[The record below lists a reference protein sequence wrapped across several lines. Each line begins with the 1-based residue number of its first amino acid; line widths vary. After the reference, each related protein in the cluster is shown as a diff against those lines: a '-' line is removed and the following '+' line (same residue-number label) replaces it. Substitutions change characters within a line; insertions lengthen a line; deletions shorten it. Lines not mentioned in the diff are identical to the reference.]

1 MWYNQ
6 TKERVL
12 DELDVTPSSGLS
24 YQQAAERLEEY
35 GKNKIEGKKKK
46 SLVMMFFA
54 QLKDALIYVL
64 LAATVITFIIGE
76 YADSIIILSVV
87 LINAIIGM
95 AQEYKAEQAIAA
107 LQKMSN
113 PKTIV
118 RREGIDQEI
127 DSEDLVPGDVVIID
141 AGRFIPADL
150 RLTESSNLQIEE
162 SALTG
167 ESVPTHKEA
176 SAVIED
182 ELAHI
187 GDRSNMAFRSTTA
200 TYGRGEGVVI
210 ATGMQTE
217 MGKIASILDNE
228 PDTKTPLQKR
238 LDELGKTLGWMAVG
252 VSVIIL
258 VISLFQGRDTFDMFL
273 IAISLAVAAIPEGL
287 AAIVAIVLALGVTR
301 MSKINAII
309 KKLPAVETLGSVN
322 IICSDKTGT
331 LTQNRMSVIERF
343 TLMGNKVAVDTTK
356 TIEPTEA
363 TVENAS
369 SVKEAS
375 IELNADEQLMAYS
388 FLLCNDAS
396 IEGEEIGD
404 PTEIALV
411 AYAKKAGLNKAIAE
425 EQYPRTEECSFDSER
440 KLMSTLNQKGDGYRV
455 HVKGAIDQLLPLCS
469 YVLDNGEEVAI
480 TATHKETFLQAATAM
495 GEKAL
500 RVLAAAYKNVD
511 EVIAPEA
518 MEKDLVFV
526 GIVGMMDPPRI
537 EVKDSIAE
545 AKKAGITAIMITGDH
560 VDTAFAIAKQLDMAS
575 NRQQAISGADIDQ
588 MSDEAFN
595 QDILNYRV
603 FARVSPEH
611 KVRIVKALQA
621 QGNIVS
627 MTGDGVNDAPAL
639 KAADIGVA
647 MGITGTDVSK
657 GASDMVLTDDNF
669 TTIVHAIEEGRNIY
683 KNIKKSVIYLL
694 SCNLGEVITIL
705 VAIIFAWPLPL
716 LATQILWINLIT
728 DTFPAIALGVDKSDN
743 GVMNE
748 KPRDAKESFFAGGAG
763 FRVVIGGV
771 LIGALA
777 LVAFYIGLSEE
788 GYHLGQDNIP
798 ESALTHARTMTFLVL
813 AGSQLFYSFA
823 MRHGSKS
830 IFQIGLFSNPYLVAA
845 VIFGFALQIVIIN
858 VPLFANAFKVQP
870 LDLQDWL
877 IVIGLSLIPFLLKE
891 LSKLFINYEKR

>member
-1 MWYNQ
+1 MWYDQ
-6 TKERVL
+6 TKEQVA
-12 DELDVTPSSGLS
+12 DELDVDPCSGLS
-24 YQQAAERLEEY
+24 YQQAAERLEKY
-35 GKNKIEGKKKK
+35 GKNKIVGKKNK
-46 SLVMMFFA
+46 SLIVMFFA

-76 YADSIIILSVV
+76 YTDSIIILSVV
-87 LINAIIGM
+87 LINAIIGVV
-95 AQEYKAEQAIAA
+95 QEYKAEQAIAA

-127 DSEDLVPGDVVIID
+127 NSEDLVLGDVVLID

-167 ESVPTHKEA
+167 ESVPTHKDA

-182 ELAHI
+182 ERANI

-238 LDELGKTLGWMAVG
+238 LDELGKTLGLMAIG
-252 VSVIIL
+252 VSVVIL
-258 VISLFQGRDTFDMFL
+258 LISLVQGRDTFDMFL

-287 AAIVAIVLALGVTR
+287 AAIVAIVLAIGMTR

-331 LTQNRMSVIERF
+331 LTQNRMTVVEHF
-343 TLMGNKVAVDTTK
+343 TLSSDKAVS
-356 TIEPTEA
+356 ESA
-363 TVENAS
+363 
-369 SVKEAS
+369 VK
-375 IELNADEQLMAYS
+375 LNTDEQLMAYS

-411 AYAKKAGLNKAIAE
+411 TYAKKAGLNKVKAE
-425 EQYPRTEECSFDSER
+425 EKYPRIEECPFDSER
-440 KLMSTLNQKGDGYRV
+440 KLMSTLNQSSDGYRV
-455 HVKGAIDQLLPLCS
+455 HVKGAIGRVLSLCT

-480 TATHKETFLQAATAM
+480 NEAHKQLFLQAATAM

-511 EVIAPEA
+511 QVIDPED
-518 MEKDLVFV
+518 MEKDLVFI
-526 GIVGMMDPPRI
+526 GMVGMMDPPRT

-560 VDTAFAIAKQLDMAS
+560 ADTAFAIAKQLDMAS
-575 NRQQAISGADIDQ
+575 ERQQAISGSDIDQ
-588 MSDEAFN
+588 MSDETFN
-595 QDILNYRV
+595 KDILNYRV

-657 GASDMVLTDDNF
+657 GASDMILTDDNF
-669 TTIVHAIEEGRNIY
+669 TTIAHAIEEGRNIY

-728 DTFPAIALGVDKSDN
+728 DTFPAIALGIDKSDKE
-743 GVMNE
+743 VMNE
-748 KPRDAKESFFAGGAG
+748 KPRDSKESFFAGGAW
-763 FRVVIGGV
+763 FTVIFGGV

-777 LVAFYIGLSEE
+777 LIAFYIGLRAE
-788 GYHLGQDNIP
+788 GYYLGQDNIP

-813 AGSQLFYSFA
+813 ASSQLFYSFA
-823 MRHGSKS
+823 MRHHSKS
-830 IFQIGLFSNPYLVAA
+830 IFKIGMFSNPYLVAA
-845 VIFGFALQIVIIN
+845 VLFGFALQVVIIS

-877 IVIGLSLIPFLLKE
+877 MVLGLALIPFALKE
-891 LSKLFINYEKR
+891 LSKLFINYQKS

>member
-1 MWYNQ
+1 MWHNKTTQ
-6 TKERVL
+6 QVE
-12 DELDVTPSSGLS
+12 DELDVDPSAGLS
-24 YQQAAERLEEY
+24 EQQVAARLEKY
-35 GKNKIEGKKKK
+35 GKNKIEGTKKK
-46 SLVMMFFA
+46 SLVAMFFA
-54 QLKDALIYVL
+54 QMQDALIYVL
-64 LAATVITFIIGE
+64 LAATLITFIIGE
-76 YADSIIILSVV
+76 YTDSVIILSVV
-87 LINAIIGM
+87 LINAIIGVV
-95 AQEYKAEQAIAA
+95 QEYKAEQAIEA

-113 PKTIV
+113 PQTMV
-118 RREGIDQEI
+118 RREGANQEI
-127 DSEDLVPGDVVIID
+127 DSEDLVPGDVVLID

-167 ESVPTHKEA
+167 ESVAA
-176 SAVIED
+176 SKDASVIIDDED
-182 ELAHI
+182 INI

-217 MGKIASILDNE
+217 MGKIASILDSAD
-228 PDTKTPLQKR
+228 DTETPLQRR
-238 LDELGKTLGWMAVG
+238 LDELGKILGLMAVG
-252 VSVIIL
+252 VSVLIL
-258 VISLFQGRDTFDMFL
+258 VISIFQGRDTFDMFL

-331 LTQNRMSVIERF
+331 LTQNRMTVVEHF
-343 TLMGNKVAVDTTK
+343 TLVGNKTIPEQAVK
-356 TIEPTEA
+356 SEA
-363 TVENAS
+363 CVELS
-369 SVKEAS
+369 
-375 IELNADEQLMAYS
+375 ADEHLMARS

-396 IEGEEIGD
+396 IEGEETGD

-411 AYAKKAGLNKAIAE
+411 AYAQKAGLIKSKTEVQCPRID
-425 EQYPRTEECSFDSER
+425 EQPFDSER
-440 KLMSTLNQKGDGYRV
+440 KLMSTLNQMDTAYRV
-455 HVKGAIDQLLPLCS
+455 NIKGAMDRVLPLCTH
-469 YVLDNGEEVAI
+469 VLDSGEEVAI
-480 TATHKETFLQAATAM
+480 TEAHKEAFIEASTAM

-511 EVIAPEA
+511 EVIDPKE
-518 MEKDLVFV
+518 MENNLVFV
-526 GIVGMMDPPRI
+526 GIVGMMDPPRE

-545 AKKAGITAIMITGDH
+545 AKKAGITAVMITGDH
-560 VDTAFAIAKQLDMAS
+560 ADTAFAIAKQLNMAS
-575 NRQQAISGADIDQ
+575 ERAQAISGSEINQ
-588 MSDEAFN
+588 MSEEVFN
-595 QDILNYRV
+595 REVLNYRV

-611 KVRIVKALQA
+611 KVRIVKALQSH
-621 QGNIVS
+621 GNIVS

-639 KAADIGVA
+639 KVADIGVA

-657 GASDMVLTDDNF
+657 SASDMILADDNF

-683 KNIKKSVIYLL
+683 KNIKKSVIFLL

-728 DTFPAIALGVDKSDN
+728 DSFPAIALGVDTPDKE
-743 GVMNE
+743 VMND
-748 KPRDAKESFFAGGAG
+748 KPRDPTESFFAGGAG
-763 FRVVIGGV
+763 FRVMLGGI

-798 ESALTHARTMTFLVL
+798 ESALAHARTMTFLVL
-813 AGSQLFYSFA
+813 AGSQLFYSLA
-823 MRHGSKS
+823 LRHESKS
-830 IFQIGLFSNPYLVAA
+830 IFQLGLFSNPYLVAA
-845 VIFGFALQIVIIN
+845 VVFGFALQVIIIS
-858 VPLFANAFKVQP
+858 VPFLADAFKVQP
-870 LDLQDWL
+870 LETQDWL
-877 IVIGLSLIPFLLKE
+877 IVLGLSLIPFVLKE
-891 LSKLFINYEKR
+891 LSKLFIRYEKM

>member
-1 MWYNQ
+1 MWHNK
-6 TKERVL
+6 TKEQVV
-12 DELDVTPSSGLS
+12 DELDVTLSSGLS
-24 YQQAAERLEEY
+24 YQQAAERLKEY

-46 SLVMMFFA
+46 SLVVTFFA

-87 LINAIIGM
+87 LINAIIGVV
-95 AQEYKAEQAIAA
+95 QEYKAEQAIAA

-127 DSEDLVPGDVVIID
+127 DSEALVLGDVVIID

-176 SAVIED
+176 RAVIED
-182 ELAHI
+182 ERANI
-187 GDRSNMAFRSTTA
+187 GDRRNMAFRSTTA

-210 ATGMQTE
+210 ATGMQTA
-217 MGKIASILDNE
+217 MGRIASILDNE

-238 LDELGKTLGWMAVG
+238 LDELGKVLGLMAIG
-252 VSVIIL
+252 VSVVVL
-258 VISLFQGRDTFDMFL
+258 LISWFQGRDPFDMFL

-287 AAIVAIVLALGVTR
+287 AAIVAIVLAIGVTR

-331 LTQNRMSVIERF
+331 LTQNRMSVIEHF
-343 TLMGNKVAVDTTK
+343 TLTGHKVAVDKAETTE
-356 TIEPTEA
+356 TS
-363 TVENAS
+363 VENES
-369 SVKEAS
+369 SGNTAAV
-375 IELNADEQLMAYS
+375 ELNSDEQLMAYS

-396 IEGEEIGD
+396 IEGEEEIGD
-404 PTEIALV
+404 PTEIALIT
-411 AYAKKAGLNKAIAE
+411 YAKKAGLIKPKEE
-425 EQYPRTEECSFDSER
+425 EQYPRIEECPFDSER
-440 KLMSTLNQKGDGYRV
+440 KLMSTLNQRGNGYRV
-455 HVKGAIDQLLPLCS
+455 HVKGAIDQLLPLCT
-469 YVLDNGEEVAI
+469 YVLDNGKEVAI
-480 TATHKETFLQAATAM
+480 TDAHKEVFLQAATVM

-511 EVIAPEA
+511 DVIDTEA
-518 MEKDLVFV
+518 METNLVFM
-526 GIVGMMDPPRI
+526 GIVGMMDPPRV
-537 EVKDSIAE
+537 EVKDSIAK

-560 VDTAFAIAKQLDMAS
+560 ADTAFAIAKQLDMAS
-575 NRQQAISGADIDQ
+575 ERQQAISGSDIDQ
-588 MSDEAFN
+588 MSDETFN
-595 QDILNYRV
+595 KDILNYRV

-611 KVRIVKALQA
+611 KVRIVKALQSH
-621 QGNIVS
+621 GNIVS

-657 GASDMVLTDDNF
+657 GASDMILTDDNF

-683 KNIKKSVIYLL
+683 KNIKKSVLYLL

-705 VAIIFAWPLPL
+705 AAIIFAWPLPL

-728 DTFPAIALGVDKSDN
+728 DTFPAIALGVDKSDKD
-743 GVMNE
+743 VMNE
-748 KPRDAKESFFAGGAG
+748 KPRDSKESFFAGGAG
-763 FRVVIGGV
+763 FRVVIGGL

-813 AGSQLFYSFA
+813 ASSQLFYSFA

-830 IFQIGLFSNPYLVAA
+830 IFKIGLFSNPYLVAA
-845 VIFGFALQIVIIN
+845 VIFGLALQIVIIS
-858 VPLFANAFKVQP
+858 VPLLANAFKVQP
-870 LDLQDWL
+870 LSIQDWL
-877 IVIGLSLIPFLLKE
+877 IVLGLSLIPFVLKE
-891 LSKLFINYEKR
+891 LSKLFISYDKM